1 MLLRAY
7 DDDHQN
13 TEALAQRFNRG
24 SSWVRVTL
32 FRARQALAA
41 CLQTNGKPNF
51 IGLADFWILH

>member
-7 DDDHQN
+7 DDDHQD
-13 TEALAQRFNRG
+13 TETLAQRFGRD

-41 CLQTNGKPNF
+41 CLRTNGKPNF
-51 IGLADFWILH
+51 IWPS